1 MAGENLTYPK
11 ELQTSDE
18 GHWVMFDSY
27 PTQFGGGESDQEWSI
42 ALPMSAQAM
51 ITTSEAIYAEQEG
64 LGTVLTETSAEAAK
78 ALTPYFTSGKEVD
91 VAQALSTI
99 AESVTKTKGASIAE
113 ATVGNIIRKDDFLKR
128 AIGGA
133 NVAVNPKMSLL
144 YQGPG
149 KFRKFTFEFPMIAKS
164 SAESEIIRKII
175 ANFRKATLPGY
186 QDQHLGAAGSQTKM
200 AGAGGTRKRGAGSNF
215 FSFPNVFNIKF
226 GHNGLNTSGT
236 SYNDGG
242 GNSRTPFRIARSV
255 CNACVV
261 NYAAA
266 GVPFFFEDGAPFE
279 IKMTLTFTETV
290 IITKEDIDEG
300 F

>member
-1 MAGENLTYPK
+1 MGDFFQYPA
-11 ELQTSDE
+11 ELQKNDE

-27 PTQFGGGESDQEWSI
+27 PTQFGGGVSGQEWSI

-64 LGTVLTETSAEAAK
+64 LGTVLTEASAEAAK
-78 ALTPYFTSGKEVD
+78 ALTPYFNSGKEID
-91 VAQALSTI
+91 VSQALSAI
-99 AESVTKTKGASIAE
+99 ADGVTASKGSSIVE
-113 ATVGNIIRKDDFLKR
+113 ATVGNLIRKDDFLKR

-164 SAESEIIRKII
+164 SDESETIRKII
-175 ANFRKATLPGY
+175 QLFRKATLPGY
-186 QDQHLGAAGSQTKM
+186 ADSHLGDAGGSGKL
-200 AGAGGTRKRGAGSNF
+200 AGAAFGARKRGAGSNF
-215 FSFPNVFNIKF
+215 FSFPNVFNISF
-226 GHNGLNTSGT
+226 GHNGTKTGT
-236 SYNDGG
+236 SYTGLSKG
-242 GNSRTPFRIARSV
+242 TAPFKIARSV

-290 IITKEDIDEG
+290 IITKEDVTQG

>member
-1 MAGENLTYPK
+1 MDTPLHYPK
-11 ELQTSDE
+11 ELQTLDE
-18 GHWVMFDSY
+18 AHWVMFNSY
-27 PTQFGGGESDQEWSI
+27 PAQFGGGDGQMEWSV

-51 ITTSEAIYAEQEG
+51 ITTSEAVYAEQEG
-64 LGTVLTETSAEAAK
+64 LGTVLTETSEEAAK

-91 VAQALSTI
+91 VSKALSSI
-99 AESVTKTKGASIAE
+99 ADSVTSGSKVSSIVEASVSNLIK
-113 ATVGNIIRKDDFLKR
+113 KDDFLKR
-128 AIGGA
+128 AIAGT

-164 SAESEIIRKII
+164 SDESETIRKII
-175 ANFRKATLPGY
+175 QLFRKATLPGY
-186 QDQHLGAAGSQTKM
+186 ADSHLGDAGGSGKL
-200 AGAGGTRKRGAGSNF
+200 AGAAFGTRKRGAGSNF
-215 FSFPNVFNIKF
+215 FSFPNVFNIIF
-226 GHNGLNTSGT
+226 GHNGTKTGT
-236 SYNDGG
+236 SYTGLTIG
-242 GNSRTPFRIARSV
+242 AAPFKIARSV

-290 IITKEDIDEG
+290 IITKEDVTQG

>member
-1 MAGENLTYPK
+1 MGDLFQYPA
-11 ELQTSDE
+11 ELQKNDE

-27 PTQFGGGESDQEWSI
+27 PTQFGGGVSGQEWSV

-64 LGTVLTETSAEAAK
+64 LGTVLTEASAEAAK
-78 ALTPYFTSGKEVD
+78 ALTPYFTSGKEID
-91 VAQALSTI
+91 VSQALSAI
-99 AESVTKTKGASIAE
+99 ADGVTASKGSSIVE
-113 ATVGNIIRKDDFLKR
+113 ATVGNLIRKDDFLKR

-133 NVAVNPKMSLL
+133 NVAVKPKMSLL

-164 SAESEIIRKII
+164 SAESEMIRNII
-175 ANFRKATLPGY
+175 AAFRRSTLPGY
-186 QDQHLGAAGSQTKM
+186 QDKHLGEGGASM
-200 AGAGGTRKRGAGSNF
+200 AGGTGYRKRGAGSNF
-215 FSFPNVFNIKF
+215 FSFPSVFNIKF
-226 GHNGLNTSGT
+226 GHNGLNKSGT
-236 SYNDGG
+236 SYTGDSGQK
-242 GNSRTPFRIARSV
+242 TVPFRIARSV

-290 IITKEDIDEG
+290 IITKENIDEG